1 MRRRRPIDPVCPASA
16 DVLTLGRVAGLD
28 AVGVAP
34 ASPMLRARL
43 ALEGRKAAGLH
54 AGMSFTYKN
63 PERSTDPGRAV
74 AGAAAVVVGARRY
87 QLESPSL
94 ISSIGVSGESP
105 GPTAAIARYAWI
117 DHYAPLRDSLKV
129 VSTSLREQGWK
140 TVVLAD
146 DNSIVDREIAWLA
159 GIGWFG
165 KNANLLLPGAG
176 SWFVLGCV
184 VTNAP
189 LTVNDTPMA
198 DGCGGCRRCLDGCPT
213 GAIIA
218 PGVVDGHRCL
228 AWLLQKPGIFPIEYR
243 AALGGRIYGC
253 DDCQE
258 VCPPNVRFGRTRES
272 VAQVVDRL
280 SVLNLLT
287 LDDQELLDLVGRWY
301 IHDRQPR
308 WVRRNAL
315 VVLGNSGDGHDAR
328 TVQLMSRY
336 LADADPMLRAHAT
349 WTARRLGRDDMLPID
364 DDDPMVHVER
374 ERELD
379 IVAPQ

>member
-1 MRRRRPIDPVCPASA
+1 
-16 DVLTLGRVAGLD
+16 
-28 AVGVAP
+28 
-34 ASPMLRARL
+34 MLRARL
-43 ALEGRKAAGLH
+43 ALVERKAAGLH

-87 QLESPSL
+87 QLESTPRLSDRE
-94 ISSIGVSGESP
+94 SGRESGCESEDLLAP
-105 GPTAAIARYAWI
+105 MAAIARYAWI
-117 DHYAPLRDSLKV
+117 DHYAPLRDSLKL
-129 VSTSLREQGWK
+129 VSTSLREHGWR

-213 GAIIA
+213 GAIVA

-228 AWLLQKPGIFPIEYR
+228 AWLLQKPGIFPAEYR
-243 AALGGRIYGC
+243 RALGDRIYGC

-272 VAQVVDRL
+272 VARIVDRL
-280 SVLNLLT
+280 NVLDLLT
-287 LDDQELLDLVGRWY
+287 LDDEGLLELVGRWY

-315 VVLGNSGDGHDAR
+315 VVLGNSGNGHDPR
-328 TVQLMSRY
+328 TVAVMSRY

-349 WTARRLGRDDMLPID
+349 WTARRLGRDDLLPID
-364 DDDPMVHVER
+364 DDDPIVRAER
-374 ERELD
+374 EAVVSR
-379 IVAPQ
+379 

>member
-1 MRRRRPIDPVCPASA
+1 
-16 DVLTLGRVAGLD
+16 
-28 AVGVAP
+28 
-34 ASPMLRARL
+34 MLRARL
-43 ALEGRKAAGLH
+43 ALEERKAAGLH
-54 AGMSFTYKN
+54 AGMSFTYRN
-63 PERSTDPGRAV
+63 PERSTDPGRVV

-87 QLESPSL
+87 QLASPLEPFEHASSGDGPHESD
-94 ISSIGVSGESP
+94 

-117 DHYAPLRDSLKV
+117 DHYAPLRDSLKS

-165 KNANLLLPGAG
+165 KNANLLLPSAG

-189 LTVNDTPMA
+189 LTVNDAPMA

-218 PGVVDGHRCL
+218 PGVVDAHRCL
-228 AWLLQKPGIFPIEYR
+228 AWLLQKPGIFPADYR
-243 AALGGRIYGC
+243 AALGDRIYGC

-258 VCPPNVRFGRTRES
+258 VCPPNIRFGRTREP
-272 VAQVVDRL
+272 AAPVVDRL
-280 SVLNLLT
+280 NVLDLLT
-287 LDDQELLDLVGRWY
+287 IDDRELIDLVGRWY

-315 VVLGNSGDGHDAR
+315 VVLGNAGDGRDPR
-328 TVQLMSRY
+328 TVAVMSRY

-349 WTARRLGRDDMLPID
+349 WTARRLGRDDLLPID
-364 DDDPMVHVER
+364 DDDPMVRIER
-374 ERELD
+374 AAAVVPR
-379 IVAPQ
+379 

>member
-1 MRRRRPIDPVCPASA
+1 
-16 DVLTLGRVAGLD
+16 
-28 AVGVAP
+28 
-34 ASPMLRARL
+34 MLRARL
-43 ALEGRKAAGLH
+43 ALEERKAADLH

-87 QLESPSL
+87 QLESPS
-94 ISSIGVSGESP
+94 GRQDAEP
-105 GPTAAIARYAWI
+105 QPQPPMAAIARYAWI
-117 DHYAPLRDSLKV
+117 DHYAPLRESLKL
-129 VSTSLREQGWK
+129 VSTSLRAQGWK

-189 LTVNDTPMA
+189 LTVNDAPMA

-218 PGVVDGHRCL
+218 PGVVDGHKCL

-243 AALGGRIYGC
+243 EALGDRIYGC

-272 VAQVVDRL
+272 VAPIVDRL
-280 SVLNLLT
+280 SVLDLLT
-287 LDDQELLDLVGRWY
+287 LDDQGLVDLVGRWY

-315 VVLGNSGDGHDAR
+315 VVLGNSGTGRDPR
-328 TVQLMSRY
+328 TVEVMSRY

-349 WTARRLGRDDMLPID
+349 WAARRLGRDDLLPIA
-364 DDDPMVHVER
+364 DDDPMVLLER

-379 IVAPQ
+379 PAVER